1 MKTLSVKN
9 DLLGIVAIGSII
21 GNLAQA
27 NEMGAVKAQ
36 LGRLTTMYRSLVAHY
51 KTLYRE
57 YEAFRQVNTQLHSEV
72 IALRSENSRLLN
84 QIAAK
89 RQAR

>member
-27 NEMGAVKAQ
+27 SEMGAVKTQ
-36 LGRLTTMYRSLVAHY
+36 LGRLTAMYRNLVAHY

-57 YEAFRQVNTQLHSEV
+57 YEAFRQVNAQLHSEV
-72 IALRSENSRLLN
+72 ISLRSENSRLLN
-84 QIAAK
+84 QLAAK
-89 RQAR
+89 RTAR

>member
-27 NEMGAVKAQ
+27 NEMGAVKTQ
-36 LGRLTTMYRSLVAHY
+36 LGRLTATYRNLVEHY

-57 YEAFRQVNTQLHSEV
+57 YGAFRMINTQLHSEV
-72 IALRSENSRLLN
+72 ISLRSENSRLLN
-84 QIAAK
+84 QLAARK
-89 RQAR
+89 